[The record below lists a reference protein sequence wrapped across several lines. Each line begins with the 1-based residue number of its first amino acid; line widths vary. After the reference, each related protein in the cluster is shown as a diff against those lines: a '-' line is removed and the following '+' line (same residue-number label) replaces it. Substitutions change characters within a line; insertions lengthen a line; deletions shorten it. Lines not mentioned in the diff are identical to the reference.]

1 MQTPQAIRSPLCGTE
16 APPHALERQ
25 ATCCL
30 QECCSFLWT
39 PSILKAYAHLR

>member
-25 ATCCL
+25 AVCCL

-39 PSILKAYAHLR
+39 PSILKAYVHLR